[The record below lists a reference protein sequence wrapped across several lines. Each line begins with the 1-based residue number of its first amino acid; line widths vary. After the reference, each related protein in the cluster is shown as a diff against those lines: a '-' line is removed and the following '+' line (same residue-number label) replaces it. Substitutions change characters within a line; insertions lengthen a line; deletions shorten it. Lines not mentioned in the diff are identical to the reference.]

1 MKDQNKLIIGVVAII
16 AVVYFLFFKQKEG
29 FNNVKEGIDKQE
41 LLWYMTVM
49 LPLKH
54 GGRLDHP
61 EVQKSRAFLDFIMK
75 SKDPGILTDISPEDI
90 QIFKNTGEKLE
101 AKYSQILPKFL
112 NYLQERQR
120 EQLTTQ
126 PPQLTTQPPQ
136 LTTQPPQQP
145 PPYKII
151 PEEIMIYTYFIAPL
165 KLGLKHPD
173 VIKARELT
181 ERMGF
186 SDKLQEFGNK
196 MDFIDKKYSA
206 MFADV
211 NIMPP
216 GPGEN
221 PPQLT
226 TQPPTTTTFTP
237 LATIPP
243 PTTTTFTPL
252 ATIPPQLT
260 TPLPL
265 TPLAPADTCQEE
277 CPEKL
282 VSISREFI
290 AVFDKNTGNL
300 SVQHVKGGKI
310 LWQSNSRNRGNGP
323 YRLKMQIDG
332 NLVIYDRNG
341 KPTWASNT
349 GGKGKGPFR
358 IVMQD
363 DYNLVI
369 YGSTGPTWASR
380 SA

>member
-75 SKDPGILTDISPEDI
+75 SKDPRILTDISPEDI
-90 QIFKNTGEKLE
+90 QIFKNTGEKLD
-101 AKYSQILPKFL
+101 AKYSQILPIFS

-136 LTTQPPQQP
+136 LTTQPPL
-145 PPYKII
+145 YKII

-243 PTTTTFTPL
+243 
-252 ATIPPQLT
+252 QLT
-260 TPLPL
+260 TPPPLPL
-265 TPLAPADTCQEE
+265 APLAPADTCQEE
-277 CPEKL
+277 CRQRK
-282 VSISREFI
+282 RTF
-290 AVFDKNTGNL
+290 
-300 SVQHVKGGKI
+300 
-310 LWQSNSRNRGNGP
+310 
-323 YRLKMQIDG
+323 
-332 NLVIYDRNG
+332 
-341 KPTWASNT
+341 
-349 GGKGKGPFR
+349 
-358 IVMQD
+358 
-363 DYNLVI
+363 
-369 YGSTGPTWASR
+369 
-380 SA
+380 